1 MDNYVPPYT
10 ITNTMLEYV
19 SSIMEKIGKL
29 DNYTNFEKMPNLR
42 RNNRIKSIHSSL
54 AIEANSLSLDQ
65 VKAVISGK
73 SVIGPEKE
81 IQEVLNA
88 YKAYEMINDLN
99 PYSIKDLK
107 REIKEPKE
115 KIMTGN
121 GYCQR
126 FHNWSKEEAH
136 KVLTD
141 KTIELS
147 GTFRTGNEGV
157 FDGAGNCIH
166 VCPPPEQLDYLMKQL
181 FDWMKKNKDEI
192 HPLIL
197 SSIFHYEFVF
207 IHPFCDGNGRTAR
220 LWQNVLLTNWK
231 SFFEYLPIESQIK
244 KYQEEY
250 YTAISNCH
258 KSVNSNEFIE
268 FMLKMIDKVLKELLE
283 TSTIQLT
290 EKSVNINKLL
300 NVMEYGVPMTANEIM
315 EKLEI
320 KSKETLRS
328 TYLDP
333 AIEKGVVELTIPDK
347 PTSKNQMYYKV

>member
-65 VKAVISGK
+65 VKSVISGK

-81 IQEVLNA
+81 IQEVLNT

-107 REIKEPKE
+107 RV
-115 KIMTGN
+115 
-121 GYCQR
+121 
-126 FHNWSKEEAH
+126 H
-136 KVLTD
+136 KVLTN

-231 SFFEYLPIESQIK
+231 SFFEYLPIESKIK

-300 NVMEYGVPMTANEIM
+300 SVMEYGVPMTANEIM

-328 TYLDP
+328 TYLDS
-333 AIEKGVVELTIPDK
+333 AIEEGVVELTIPDK

>member
-1 MDNYVPPYT
+1 MENYVPPYT

-29 DNYTNFEKMPNLR
+29 DNYTNYEKMPNLR

-107 REIKEPKE
+107 KV
-115 KIMTGN
+115 
-121 GYCQR
+121 
-126 FHNWSKEEAH
+126 H
-136 KVLTD
+136 KVLTE

-147 GTFRTGNEGV
+147 KTFRTGNEGV

-166 VCPPPEQLDYLMKQL
+166 VCPPPEQLDYLMNQL

-283 TSTIQLT
+283 TPTIQLT

-300 NVMEYGVPMTANEIM
+300 SVMEYGVPMSANEIM

-333 AIEKGVVELTIPDK
+333 AIEEGIVELTIPDK

>member
-107 REIKEPKE
+107 RVH
-115 KIMTGN
+115 KI
-121 GYCQR
+121 
-126 FHNWSKEEAH
+126 
-136 KVLTD
+136 LTD

-147 GTFRTGNEGV
+147 KTFRTGNEGV

-300 NVMEYGVPMTANEIM
+300 SVMEYGVPMTANEIM

-333 AIEKGVVELTIPDK
+333 AIEEGVVELTIPDK
-347 PTSKNQMYYKV
+347 PTSKNQMYYKI

>member
-1 MDNYVPPYT
+1 MENYVPPYT

-107 REIKEPKE
+107 KV
-115 KIMTGN
+115 
-121 GYCQR
+121 
-126 FHNWSKEEAH
+126 H

-166 VCPPPEQLDYLMKQL
+166 VCPPPEQLDYLMNQL

-283 TSTIQLT
+283 TPTIQLT

-300 NVMEYGVPMTANEIM
+300 SVMEYGIPMSANEIM

-333 AIEKGVVELTIPDK
+333 AIEEGIVELTIPDK

>member
-107 REIKEPKE
+107 RV
-115 KIMTGN
+115 
-121 GYCQR
+121 
-126 FHNWSKEEAH
+126 H